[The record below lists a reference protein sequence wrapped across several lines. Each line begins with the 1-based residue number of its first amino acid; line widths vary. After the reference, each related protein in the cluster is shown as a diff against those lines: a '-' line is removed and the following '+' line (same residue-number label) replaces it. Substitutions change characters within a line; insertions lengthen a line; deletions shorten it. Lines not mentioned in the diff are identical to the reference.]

1 MGCFSYSC
9 SISGLPIDAGD
20 PVMFLALCTSY
31 ERRYEAGVDGAWRP
45 MTLPIVA
52 QYDDYGSVEH
62 IEEGP
67 LTDAF
72 FATLSK
78 RAIERE
84 VGENWCH
91 DVAVMKDMP
100 RDKWLEAL
108 WEDRVQIK
116 GFDLSVLDVS
126 QTMIRQDIWE
136 FLANGA
142 PSHAGHVDGPR
153 RSLDSFAIR
162 TGLKYATEIDWSLLN
177 EDAFFE
183 ACRDLANVIHSLGS
197 LGRPWAR
204 GKRCGPQQGDW
215 DLQLAFA
222 EKLVAIS
229 KERISYYED
238 S

>member
-20 PVMFLALCTSY
+20 PVMFLALSTSY
-31 ERRYEAGVDGAWRP
+31 ERRYATGIDGAWRP
-45 MTLPIVA
+45 MTLPIRA
-52 QYDDYGSVEH
+52 QYNDYGSVEY

-67 LTDAF
+67 VTDAF
-72 FATLSK
+72 FESLSK

-84 VGENWCH
+84 VGENRYH
-91 DVAVMKDMP
+91 DVPVMREMP
-100 RDKWLEAL
+100 RDKWLDAL

-126 QTMIRQDIWE
+126 QTMIRQDVWE
-136 FLANGA
+136 FLAHGT

-153 RSLDSFAIR
+153 RPLDSFSIR
-162 TGLKYATEIDWSLLN
+162 SGLKQATEVDWSIVN
-177 EDAFFE
+177 DDTFFE
-183 ACRDLANVIHSLGS
+183 ACQDLANVIHSLGS

-204 GKRCGPQQGDW
+204 GTHCGPQQGDW

-229 KERISYYED
+229 TERISYYED

>member
-20 PVMFLALCTSY
+20 PVMFLALSTSY
-31 ERRYEAGVDGAWRP
+31 EKRYATGIDGAWRP
-45 MTLPIVA
+45 MTLPIRA
-52 QYDDYGSVEH
+52 QYNDYGSVEF
-62 IEEGP
+62 IEDSPVTE
-67 LTDAF
+67 AF
-72 FATLSK
+72 FASLSK

-100 RDKWLEAL
+100 RGKWLEAL

-116 GFDLSVLDVS
+116 GFDRSVLDVS

-136 FLANGA
+136 FL
-142 PSHAGHVDGPR
+142 VQR
-153 RSLDSFAIR
+153 RSIPGRPVDSFSIR
-162 TGLKYATEIDWSLLN
+162 TGLKHATEIDWSIVDD
-177 EDAFFE
+177 DAFFE
-183 ACRDLANVIHSLGS
+183 DCQSLAAVIYSLGS

-204 GKRCGPQQGDW
+204 GTHCGPQEGDW

-222 EKLVAIS
+222 EKLVVIS